1 MRDLSESE
9 VLIRHQEELSI
20 LGKVLIEGQSY
31 LSNAAFSQKPFG
43 LRTYIKPLEHGDIL
57 LRYNGGTGPY
67 SKDLITINKNLID
80 RWKIVTSRLTAE
92 HAGETDKNGQKRIF
106 ATLEILQ
113 PGTICTETY
122 MMLSTFE
129 KEEDCR
135 NMLLYLKTRFVR
147 ALIGMATSTQQMS
160 KANFRFVPLQDF
172 SKPWTD
178 AELYAKYGLTDE
190 EIAFIESMIKP
201 ME

>member
-1 MRDLSESE
+1 M
-9 VLIRHQEELSI
+9 
-20 LGKVLIEGQSY
+20 
-31 LSNAAFSQKPFG
+31 
-43 LRTYIKPLEHGDIL
+43 
-57 LRYNGGTGPY
+57 
-67 SKDLITINKNLID
+67 NKGLID

-122 MMLSTFE
+122 MMLCAYESETE
-129 KEEDCR
+129 CV
-135 NMLLYLKTRFVR
+135 NMLQYLKTRFVR
-147 ALIGMATSTQQMS
+147 ALIAMATSTQQMS

-178 AELYAKYGLTDE
+178 AELYAKYGLTED

>member
-1 MRDLSESE
+1 M
-9 VLIRHQEELSI
+9 
-20 LGKVLIEGQSY
+20 
-31 LSNAAFSQKPFG
+31 
-43 LRTYIKPLEHGDIL
+43 
-57 LRYNGGTGPY
+57 
-67 SKDLITINKNLID
+67 NKGLID

-122 MMLSTFE
+122 MMLCAYESETE
-129 KEEDCR
+129 CV
-135 NMLLYLKTRFVR
+135 NMLQYLKTRFVR
-147 ALIGMATSTQQMS
+147 ALIAMATSTQQMS

-178 AELYAKYGLTDE
+178 EELYTKYGLTDE
-190 EIAFIESMIKP
+190 EIQFIESMIKP